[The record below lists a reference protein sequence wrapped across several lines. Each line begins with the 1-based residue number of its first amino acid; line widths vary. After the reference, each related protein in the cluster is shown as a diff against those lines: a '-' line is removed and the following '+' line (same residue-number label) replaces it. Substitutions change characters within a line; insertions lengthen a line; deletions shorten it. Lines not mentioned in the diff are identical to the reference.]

1 MFTKRTMKQ
10 ITAIIASFK
19 TISFST
25 KLGAA
30 TVRDVP
36 RQSATVHYSA
46 TVHDSP
52 RGNLAK
58 VFPASI
64 LRPFPGLLKI

>member
-30 TVRDVP
+30 TVRDSP
-36 RQSATVHYSA
+36 RQSATG
-46 TVHDSP
+46 HDSP